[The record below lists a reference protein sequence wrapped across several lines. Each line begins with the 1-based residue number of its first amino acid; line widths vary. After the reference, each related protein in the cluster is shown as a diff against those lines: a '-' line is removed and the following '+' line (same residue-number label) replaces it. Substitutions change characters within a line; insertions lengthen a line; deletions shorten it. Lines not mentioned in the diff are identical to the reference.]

1 MRHISYSAARA
12 NLSATMDEVVND
24 RMPTVITRQN
34 GDNCILMS
42 YDDFTALQETAY
54 LLRSPANAQHLLN
67 SLEQINNG
75 NLKERVLND
84 E

>member
-1 MRHISYSAARA
+1 MRHVSYSAARA

-34 GDNCILMS
+34 GYNCILIS

-54 LLRSPANAQHLLN
+54 LLRSPANVQHLLN

-75 NLKERVLND
+75 NLKKHVLND

>member
-1 MRHISYSAARA
+1 MRHVSYSAARA

-34 GDNCILMS
+34 GYNCILIS
-42 YDDFTALQETAY
+42 YDDFTALQETAH
-54 LLRSPANAQHLLN
+54 LLRSPANVQHLLN

-75 NLKERVLND
+75 NLKKHVLND